1 MGTPRPLARG
11 CLATICQIQRYSP
24 TQTRDFSA
32 LHISWNIV
40 YQFYWVRVSPR
51 WFYLKNCVLLEIHD
65 MLLFKY
71 GIVSTPR
78 VQMMYNENVQRKIS
92 ENYPLFISFSLLKL
106 DQNIW
111 IIDEIKNLKLKT
123 LLFKLDEGKEKIIVK
138 TNNQPFVN
146 IIIWYLLNRSP
157 QDRDLDISFDLYC

>member
-1 MGTPRPLARG
+1 
-11 CLATICQIQRYSP
+11 
-24 TQTRDFSA
+24 
-32 LHISWNIV
+32 
-40 YQFYWVRVSPR
+40 
-51 WFYLKNCVLLEIHD
+51 
-65 MLLFKY
+65 
-71 GIVSTPR
+71 
-78 VQMMYNENVQRKIS
+78 MMYNENVQRKIS

-146 IIIWYLLNRSP
+146 IIVWYLLNRSP
-157 QDRDLDISFDLYC
+157 QDRDLDISFDLYCKRARRRTDLYNPLSPLGWAPEHPEAQISISIIFSTKCTLYSSTVYQ